1 MGSHITVTRLTSQQ
15 HEGIRHSPASSPSPP
30 PTLCSSLRTLKP
42 PMLLFTEWPDK
53 CAHLRC
59 LKTSSL
65 GQDLPRPPEGGS
77 RRRRTWTL
85 QLMPHMA
92 PRLLVA
98 LRAKPTEAPARARDM
113 RCSPPGDIITLSPST
128 LENTTK

>member
-30 PTLCSSLRTLKP
+30 PTPCSSLMTLMP
-42 PMLLFTEWPDK
+42 PMLLSTECPDK
-53 CAHLRC
+53 WPLNW
-59 LKTSSL
+59 LMISIFL
-65 GQDLPRPPEGGS
+65 GQDLPMPPGGGS

-98 LRAKPTEAPARARDM
+98 LRSKPTEAPARARDM
-113 RCSPPGDIITLSPST
+113 SVRPLGILQHSA
-128 LENTTK
+128 